1 MAKKINKQT
10 IVKALEI
17 GAIVGSTVGIVCGGA
32 SLALYR
38 IGVRTG
44 AIQLPT
50 AKVNELPTKKEWAKK
65 AVDIIR
71 DKVKPEVFV
80 PEGTDTE
87 AYGEALREATDKR
100 WHAIGDVIAEFDA
113 GEVYDGEMYIWVNK
127 GPSDGYGIGFVNQD
141 LANALYDWFE
151 SGAGLDR
158 AIIKPSIV

>member
-1 MAKKINKQT
+1 MAKKINKQK

-17 GAIVGSTVGIVCGGA
+17 GIFVGSAVGIVCGGA

-71 DKVKPEVFV
+71 DKVPPEVFV

-87 AYGEALREATDKR
+87 VYGEALCEATDKR
-100 WHAIGDVIAEFDA
+100 WNAIHDVIDGFD
-113 GEVYDGEMYIWVNK
+113 EVYDGEMYIWVNNTS
-127 GPSDGYGIGFVNQD
+127 GEGFSCGFVNPE
-141 LANALYDWFE
+141 LASAVYDWFKA
-151 SGAGLDR
+151 GAGPVR
-158 AIIKPSIV
+158 AIIKAPLV

>member
-1 MAKKINKQT
+1 MAKKINKQK

-17 GAIVGSTVGIVCGGA
+17 GSIVGSTVGIVCGGA

-44 AIQLPT
+44 AIQLPA

-71 DKVKPEVFV
+71 DKVQPEVFV

-87 AYGEALREATDKR
+87 VYGEALREATDKR
-100 WHAIGDVIAEFDA
+100 WNAIDNVIDGFDEA
-113 GEVYDGEMYIWVNK
+113 YDGEMYIWVNNTN
-127 GPSDGYGIGFVNQD
+127 GEGFSCGFVNPE
-141 LANALYDWFE
+141 LASAVYDWFKT
-151 SGAGLDR
+151 GAGPVR
-158 AIIKPSIV
+158 AIIKAPLV

>member
-1 MAKKINKQT
+1 MAKKITKEK

-17 GAIVGSTVGIVCGGA
+17 GSIVGSTVGIVCGGA

-71 DKVKPEVFV
+71 EKVPPEVFV

-100 WHAIGDVIAEFDA
+100 WNVLDNAIDGFDEA
-113 GEVYDGEMYIWVNK
+113 FDGEMYIWVNNTN
-127 GPSDGYGIGFVNQD
+127 GEGYSCGFVNPE
-141 LANALYDWFE
+141 LASAVYDWFKA
-151 SGAGLDR
+151 GAGPVR
-158 AIIKPSIV
+158 AIIKAPLV

>member
-65 AVDIIR
+65 AVGIIR
-71 DKVKPEVFV
+71 DKVPPEVFV

-87 AYGEALREATDKR
+87 VYGEALREATDKR
-100 WHAIGDVIAEFDA
+100 WNAIDNVIEGFDEA
-113 GEVYDGEMYIWVNK
+113 YDGEMYIWVNK

-158 AIIKPSIV
+158 AIIKTPIV